1 MTSPTP
7 VPSSVGQVFLVGA
20 GPGDPELLTLKA
32 ARLLGEAEVVV
43 YDQLVS
49 DGVLALIAPGARR
62 IYAGKQA
69 GHHALPQKEINALLV
84 ELGLAGRRVVR
95 LKGGDPLIFGRLG
108 EETAALDQAGIPW
121 EIVPGITAAS
131 GVAAVL
137 GIPLTHRDQAQT
149 LIFATGHRHDNSINL
164 DWEGLARPDRTL
176 AIYMGLGGLEEI
188 CRGLIDHGLPPQ
200 TPAAMVERATT
211 PAQRQVLG
219 TLADLPEGVSRAGLA
234 SPALLLVGSL
244 VGEGARA
251 ASALPA
257 SNPDKAL

>member
-1 MTSPTP
+1 MTSAPPTTP
-7 VPSSVGQVFLVGA
+7 SVGQVFLVGA

-49 DGVLALIAPGARR
+49 DGVLALIAPGAQR

-69 GHHALPQKEINALLV
+69 GRHALPQKEINALLV
-84 ELGLAGRRVVR
+84 ALGLAGHRVVR

-108 EETAALDQAGIPW
+108 EETEALDQAGIPW
-121 EIVPGITAAS
+121 EIIPGITAAS
-131 GVAAVL
+131 GVATVL

-176 AIYMGLGGLEEI
+176 AIYMGLGGLAEI
-188 CRGLIDHGLPPQ
+188 CQGLMDHGLPPQ

-219 TLADLPEGVSRAGLA
+219 TLADLPEAVRRAGLA
-234 SPALLLVGSL
+234 SPALLLVGEV
-244 VGEGARA
+244 VGGRVAPTTELPPV
-251 ASALPA
+251 AS
-257 SNPDKAL
+257 DKTL